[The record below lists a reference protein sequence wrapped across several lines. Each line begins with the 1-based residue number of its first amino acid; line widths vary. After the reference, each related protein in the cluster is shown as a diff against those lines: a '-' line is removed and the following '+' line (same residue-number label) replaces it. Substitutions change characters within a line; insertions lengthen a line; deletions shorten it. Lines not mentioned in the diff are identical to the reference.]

1 MQYLAA
7 LLIAAAVAILAWT
20 IGEATSRWWLRRIDQ
35 YARWMAIEFGAMFRE
50 ISPDQAK
57 RIITGTVVGGL
68 ALGLLLGDGVLGRL
82 VATAV
87 LGLAG
92 YFGPWAVVKYLR
104 KRRLDQI
111 DDQLVDAL
119 GMMANALRSG
129 LSLQQA
135 LDLVAREM
143 KPPIADEVGR
153 VMKEIHLGQLTDHA
167 LRRMAERVPLEDLGL
182 AIDSILTLRETGGNL
197 SESFQV
203 IAHTIVERKKVQ
215 GKIKT
220 LTAQGMA
227 QGLLAGAMPAALL
240 LILSI
245 VDASFI
251 RPLFTTPL
259 GFLMLIVAAVLD
271 AMGIYMMFRLVR
283 VEV

>member
-7 LLIAAAVAILAWT
+7 LLIAGAVAILAWT

-153 VMKEIHLGQLTDHA
+153 DVSVSTVFVTLTRLEDQGLLSSTPGDVPDRGGRRTRIFTLTERGWEA
-167 LRRMAERVPLEDLGL
+167 LRRTRAASERLWRGLEPG
-182 AIDSILTLRETGGNL
+182 
-197 SESFQV
+197 
-203 IAHTIVERKKVQ
+203 
-215 GKIKT
+215 
-220 LTAQGMA
+220 
-227 QGLLAGAMPAALL
+227 
-240 LILSI
+240 
-245 VDASFI
+245 
-251 RPLFTTPL
+251 
-259 GFLMLIVAAVLD
+259 
-271 AMGIYMMFRLVR
+271 
-283 VEV
+283 